1 MINGRPHKKIES
13 EKMEWDDKQQRNVRR
28 IYIKYEPVDGDHGF
42 NSQQQIHQV
51 PSNSHIQHSLEH
63 QQPNVQRH
71 VTRMEPET
79 RSHRQQ
85 GTTQSNVTRGEPVV
99 TRTVGEPRV
108 VRQEGNTQT
117 HLKSQHVPTT
127 TNSHVQSHGQSH
139 THSTGKPIETRVVRG
154 DSNIVRQEG
163 NVVRRDQVV
172 QGNAQT
178 HSLSQHVPM
187 TTQSHGHHHTQSIVK
202 PTETRVVRGDSNL
215 LRQEGNV
222 TRKVI
227 GANGVERIED
237 GGSNRSV
244 GIAGA
249 HGDNSVIRR
258 VSNESNVP
266 TGGIN
271 HTSGGSSGNVTRLPP
286 RTTVTG
292 GSTVH
297 SNVVH
302 GGSQKQNLKLEVI
315 KEEDSFVQYHGRNS
329 SAYSDSKKTYA
340 HGNIGSGN

>member
-154 DSNIVRQEG
+154 DSN
-163 NVVRRDQVV
+163 
-172 QGNAQT
+172 
-178 HSLSQHVPM
+178 
-187 TTQSHGHHHTQSIVK
+187 
-202 PTETRVVRGDSNL
+202 L

-302 GGSQKQNLKLEVI
+302 GGSQSNFFTLFLITKKEQNLKLEVI